1 MVLHRIDEKGF
12 LDTVTPGE
20 YEEFAE
26 SARAA
31 FDAEFDAERGSPGF
45 SIALVLI
52 LAGALLGAIWYGV
65 AELVQ
70 MFGSKQ

>member
-1 MVLHRIDEKGF
+1 MVRHRIDAKGF
-12 LDTVTPGE
+12 IETVTPEE

-31 FDAEFDAERGSPGF
+31 FDAEFDAERGRPGV
-45 SIALVLI
+45 AAAVVLI
-52 LAGALLGAIWYGV
+52 LAGLLLGAIWYGV

-70 MFGSKQ
+70 MFGVAK

>member
-1 MVLHRIDEKGF
+1 MKTHRIDEKGF
-12 LDTVTPGE
+12 LDTVTPDE
-20 YEEFAE
+20 YDDFAE

-45 SIALVLI
+45 AIAMVLI
-52 LAGALLGAIWYGV
+52 VAGALMGAIWYGV

-70 MFGSKQ
+70 MFGSKP